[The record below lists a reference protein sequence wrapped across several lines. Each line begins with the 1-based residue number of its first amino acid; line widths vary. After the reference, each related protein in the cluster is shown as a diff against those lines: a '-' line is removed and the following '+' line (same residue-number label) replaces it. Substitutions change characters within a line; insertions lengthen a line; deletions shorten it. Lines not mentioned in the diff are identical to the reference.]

1 MFAKPLN
8 KEQQRLLA
16 RFVAKVVEY
25 LEAHIDYDKDEYY
38 KILPRDKEGLCLTVS
53 LFVGLP
59 TGGWCRKD
67 FHFSLQECLVDN
79 DARAE
84 ILVETG
90 LSQALFR
97 FRKRPI
103 HKFISEAD

>member
-16 RFVAKVVEY
+16 RFVARVVEY
-25 LEAHIDYDKDEYY
+25 LEANIDYDKDEYY
-38 KILPRDKEGLCLTVS
+38 KILPRDKGGMCLTVS

-79 DARAE
+79 DAWVE
-84 ILVETG
+84 IFVETG

-103 HKFISEAD
+103 HKFVSEAD